1 MKKQLNLFIL
11 FILYSVALPAQIAQ
25 LQVFPKKC
33 ITSRVEKNNAGVFE
47 ICFYNDDCIDY
58 VLVRELDQF
67 YVLHPGKNVLA
78 RLSKDDLYNNPW
90 KTMEQKTTIYPGRIY
105 KQEKVKPI
113 VYALPVKN
121 GKQVKCISKEQNIKT
136 PTDTFKVNSVQFRM
150 YPGDTIYAVRSG
162 VVCQD
167 VPNNNLY
174 VYHDDGSI
182 AVYRNIKKSVNHK
195 DRVIAGQPIG
205 AFVED
210 KKTLMLQV
218 LYLSGKSIRE
228 RENLQFPYTGLAPVF
243 RTTEGDITIDKE
255 TIVTANTDDELV
267 MQEMTSKEKKTY
279 KK

>member
-1 MKKQLNLFIL
+1 MKKHVILFIL
-11 FILYSVALPAQIAQ
+11 FILYSVTLSAQIAQ
-25 LQVFPKKC
+25 LQVFHKKC
-33 ITSRVEKNNAGVFE
+33 INSRIEKNDVGTFDF
-47 ICFYNDDCIDY
+47 CYYNDDCIDY
-58 VLVRELDQF
+58 VLVRKLDQV
-67 YVLHPGKNVLA
+67 YALHPGKNVLA

-90 KTMEQKTTIYPGRIY
+90 KTMEQKIKIFPGRIN
-105 KQEKVKPI
+105 KQEKLKPI

-121 GKQVKCISKEQNIKT
+121 GKQVKCISKETNIKT
-136 PTDTFKVNSVQFRM
+136 PTDTFKVNTVQFRM
-150 YPGDTIYAVRSG
+150 NPGDTIYAVRSG

-167 VPNNNLY
+167 VPNNTLY

-195 DRVIAGQPIG
+195 DRVIAGQSIG

-210 KKTLMLQV
+210 KKALMLQV
-218 LYLSGKSIRE
+218 LCLSSKYIRAI
-228 RENLQFPYTGLAPVF
+228 ENLEFPYTGLAPVF